1 MQGSYGVSDYDGIVS
16 PAYFVFDVNFEN
28 LEYFHYAIRSK
39 VYVNFFAQA
48 SDGIR
53 VGQWDLDMQKMKEIP
68 FIVPTSEEQIAIVEY
83 IKAGQANIEKSISK
97 LQEQVELMRE
107 YRTRLISD
115 VVTGQMDV
123 RGIEIPDYVPEEE
136 NTADLSDETDEENET
151 AGEEAEQDE

>member
-123 RGIEIPDYVPEEE
+123 CGIEIPDYVPEEE

>member
-1 MQGSYGVSDYDGIVS
+1 MSLLSKYYEALYHTEKYKCVYAGQSKGMTVGLQNLSDIDFYT
-16 PAYFVFDVNFEN
+16 
-28 LEYFHYAIRSK
+28 
-39 VYVNFFAQA
+39 VYTVYP
-48 SDGIR
+48 
-53 VGQWDLDMQKMKEIP
+53 P
-68 FIVPTSEEQIAIVEY
+68 FEEQEEIVEA
-83 IKAGQANIEKSISK
+83 IKGAEADFAKGKGSIEKQIDLLK
-97 LQEQVELMRE
+97 E